1 MNKFTT
7 NQFAEDTTAAE
18 IYEMREEHQ
27 RAESAKPIH
36 EQFGMTVEEWNASQ
50 SAWDV
55 LHDMHGLGGF

>member
-18 IYEMREEHQ
+18 IYEMREEHR
-27 RAESAKPIH
+27 RAESAKPIN

-55 LHDMHGLGGF
+55 LHDMHGLR